1 MGVRALARG
10 TEPDAEVTPAV
21 LERLRADGLSFEPE
35 PPRGA
40 TPDELSGSRRV
51 VSFGPELAGADALRW
66 DEVPAV
72 ADGIDATVAAI
83 EARLPELLA
92 ELGR

>member
-1 MGVRALARG
+1 
-10 TEPDAEVTPAV
+10 VTPAV

-35 PPRGA
+35 RPSVA
-40 TPDELSGSRRV
+40 TPDELSAARCV
-51 VSFGPELAGADALRW
+51 VSFGPELAGVDALRW

-92 ELGR
+92 HLDR